1 MLYKT
6 INLSA
11 IERNYQ
17 KLLDNSKKLVFPV
30 VKSNAYGCG
39 LKEVVHTLIAKFDI
53 PLFCVSSLNEART
66 FLRLKTGCD
75 VLVFETPR
83 EKLVDHPNIVYS
95 LNSIKEIKTITYLKN
110 KRVHIQYDLG
120 HSRSNICTKEK
131 LDEALSLCLKNDIQ
145 VDGLYGHL
153 RINSDQVAISEM
165 ERLFPQYELKYKH
178 LCSSETYLLD
188 IGNAV
193 RVGSNLYGDGLD
205 AEFEQAIELYTY
217 ASRIIRAHK
226 GETFGYYPGFTATES
241 CLLAELPIGYAVG
254 FVRNYSGSMLY
265 CNNHLYPVVGAV
277 SMNSLLV
284 KIDRYVPK
292 KAKFYLT
299 SKDYPLTYFA
309 QNNSLYNT
317 EMLLL
322 FHPEHIIYKND

>member
-1 MLYKT
+1 MLYKN

-11 IERNYQ
+11 IERNYRRALE
-17 KLLDNSKKLVFPV
+17 KSNKLVFPV

-39 LKEVVHTLIAKFDI
+39 LKEVVKTLNAKFEI
-53 PLFCVSSLNEART
+53 PLFCVASLDEARA

-75 VLVFETPR
+75 VLVFATPR
-83 EKLVDHPNIVYS
+83 ERLVDHPNIVYS
-95 LNSIKEIKTITYLKN
+95 LNSVKEIKTIAHLKN
-110 KRVHIQYDLG
+110 RRVHIQYDLG
-120 HSRSNICTKEK
+120 HHRSSIRTKEK
-131 LDEALSLCLKNDIQ
+131 LDEALLSCQQNDIQ

-153 RINSDQVAISEM
+153 RTKEDQQAIGEI
-165 ERLFPQYELKYKH
+165 EALFPQYELKFKH

-188 IGNAV
+188 IGNAI

-205 AEFEQAIELYTY
+205 ADFEQAIELFTY
-217 ASRIIRAHK
+217 ASRIIHAFK
-226 GETFGYYPGFTATES
+226 GDTFGYYPGFTATES

-254 FVRNYSGSMLY
+254 FLRSYSGSMLY
-265 CNNHLYPVVGAV
+265 CNHHLYPVVGAV

-284 KIDRYVPK
+284 KVDHYVPK

-299 SKDYPLTYFA
+299 SKEYPLTYFA

-317 EMLLL
+317 EMLLI
-322 FHPEHIIYKND
+322 FHPEHVVYFND

>member
-11 IERNYQ
+11 IERNYCRALE
-17 KLLDNSKKLVFPV
+17 KSNKLVFPV

-39 LKEVVHTLIAKFDI
+39 LKEVVKTLTAKFDI
-53 PLFCVSSLNEART
+53 PLFCVSSLDEASA

-83 EKLVDHPNIVYS
+83 KRLVDHPNIVYS
-95 LNSIKEIKTITYLKN
+95 LNDIKEIKAISHLKN
-110 KRVHIQYDLG
+110 RRVHIQYDLG
-120 HSRSNICTKEK
+120 HHRSSIFTKEK
-131 LDEALSLCLKNDIQ
+131 LDEAFLMCQQNDIR

-153 RINSDQVAISEM
+153 RIQSDKKAINAIEA
-165 ERLFPQYELKYKH
+165 LFPRYEVKYKH
-178 LCSSETYLLD
+178 LCSSETYMLN
-188 IGNAV
+188 IGNAI
-193 RVGSNLYGDGLD
+193 RIGSNLYGDGLD
-205 AEFEQAIELYTY
+205 PKFEQAIELYTY

-226 GETFGYYPGFTATES
+226 GDTFGYYPGFTATES

-254 FVRNYSGSMLY
+254 FLRNYSGSMLY
-265 CNNHLYPVVGAV
+265 CNNHLYPVVGAI

-284 KIDRYVPK
+284 KVDHYVPK

-309 QNNSLYNT
+309 QNNSLYNP